1 MLRVAM
7 KRALSSAPVIAC
19 RMKLPA
25 WRGSLDVGNF
35 DTQRKSFTAGLGFS
49 HLKQVLAHLRE
60 TCPAAKPVIVRT
72 SWLLNGNLG
81 ECIRRPER
89 FVIRLSDKLNEPL
102 AVETLLHEWS
112 HALAWNFT
120 LDALA
125 SDPIIARER
134 FEAEAHGEAWGCAYS
149 RVWREFMKCL

>member
-19 RMKLPA
+19 QMRLPA
-25 WRGSLDVGNF
+25 WRGTFGVGSF
-35 DTQRKSFTAGLGFS
+35 GASRVSFTAGTGFS
-49 HLKQVLAHLRE
+49 HFKQVLAHLRE

-72 SWLLNGNLG
+72 SWLPNGNLG

-89 FVIRLSDKLNEPL
+89 FVIKLSDKLNETL

-125 SDPIIARER
+125 RNPHVDREK

-149 RVWREFMKCL
+149 RVWREFLKCA

>member
-7 KRALSSAPVIAC
+7 KRALFTAPVIAC

-25 WRGSLDVGNF
+25 WRGSFATGTLVSPR
-35 DTQRKSFTAGLGFS
+35 TSFAAGPGFS
-49 HLKQVLAHLRE
+49 HFKKVLAHLRE

-72 SWLLNGNLG
+72 GWLPSGNLG

-89 FVIRLSDKLNEPL
+89 FVIRLSDKLNEAL
-102 AVETLLHEWS
+102 ALETLLHEWS
-112 HALAWNFT
+112 HAIAWNFT

-125 SDPIIARER
+125 RNPDVDREK

-149 RVWREFMKCL
+149 RVWREYLNVS